1 MASET
6 LHFDNAR
13 QAQALYGNEPK
24 NLRLVEDLLSLKVTA
39 RDGWISLEGAPADIE
54 RGKSLFTEL
63 KQATSHGTPIR
74 RQEFSRAVSAI
85 SRGEPLK
92 MQELHEGRV
101 DVSTRKRPIVP
112 KTQGQKRYLEAIR
125 QFDIVIGIGPAG
137 TGKTYLAMAMAVHAL
152 RSERVAR
159 IILCRPAVEAGE
171 ALGFLPGTLEEKVS
185 PYLRPLYDALYD
197 MMDPDE
203 IQRNMERG
211 VIEIAPLA
219 YMRGRTLN
227 NAFVILDEAQNATSE
242 QMLMF
247 LTRMG
252 FDSKVVV
259 TGDITQV
266 DLPGN
271 KMSGLIEVQGI
282 LKGIP
287 GLEIIYFD
295 EHDVV
300 RHELVQKIIS
310 AYSKFKEERERRRQE
325 SIANGNGK
333 PPAA

>member
-1 MASET
+1 MPSET
-6 LHFDNAR
+6 LHFDNPR
-13 QAQALYGNEPK
+13 QAQSLYANEPK
-24 NLRLVEDLLSLKVTA
+24 NLRLVEDLFSLKVTA
-39 RDGWISLEGAPADIE
+39 REDWINIEGDAGGLDKAKTLFAELQRAVE
-54 RGKSLFTEL
+54 RG
-63 KQATSHGTPIR
+63 AHIR

-85 SRGEPLK
+85 SRGENLHL
-92 MQELHEGRV
+92 QELHEGRV
-101 DVSTRKRPIVP
+101 EVSTRKRAVAP
-112 KTQGQKRYLEAIR
+112 KTLGQKRYIEAIR
-125 QFDIVIGIGPAG
+125 THDIVVGIGPAG
-137 TGKTYLAMAMAVHAL
+137 TGKTYLAMAMAVNAL
-152 RSERVAR
+152 RQGKVGR

-171 ALGFLPGTLEEKVS
+171 ALGYLPGTLEDKIS

-203 IQRNMERG
+203 IQRSTERG

-266 DLPGN
+266 DLPGH
-271 KMSGLIEVQGI
+271 KSSGLIEVQGI
-282 LKGIP
+282 LK
-287 GLEIIYFD
+287 EIHGVAIVYFD
-295 EHDVV
+295 EKDVV

-310 AYSKFKEERERRRQE
+310 AYSRFKEERERRRQE
-325 SIANGNGK
+325 AVTNGNGK